1 MSYYN
6 TEFHVYFYRLMD
18 KLIGILKF
26 VYSHVFQN
34 YQLNRYHSHTF
45 SWKKKPLT
53 IDCKYYIQDSK
64 FMTLKTTVSIL
75 HFSQDK
81 LNFWLAAGP
90 NE

>member
-6 TEFHVYFYRLMD
+6 LEFHVYFYRLMD

-34 YQLNRYHSHTF
+34 YQLNRYNSHTF
-45 SWKKKPLT
+45 SWKKPLT

-75 HFSQDK
+75 HFSQEK
-81 LNFWLAAGP
+81 LNFWLAAEP

>member
-26 VYSHVFQN
+26 VISHVYQN
-34 YQLNRYHSHTF
+34 YQLTDIIRIHLVE
-45 SWKKKPLT
+45 KKPLT
-53 IDCKYYIQDSK
+53 IECKYYNQDSK

-75 HFSQDK
+75 HFSQEK